1 MIYHY
6 KTQFM
11 EFTAH
16 VVAELLTSAEALSW
30 ILYKIDY
37 VTLNNDVYVVIIWR
51 HDRDTWN
58 ALGDCHICKEFQ
70 TSNEYYL
77 NINAIFELGS

>member
-6 KTQFM
+6 KTQFL

-16 VVAELLTSAEALSW
+16 VVAELLTSAEALAW

-37 VTLNNDVYVVIIWR
+37 VALNNDVYVVIIWR
-51 HDRDTWN
+51 HDRDIWN
-58 ALGDCHICKEFQ
+58 QFAGDCHICKEFQ
-70 TSNEYYL
+70 TSDEYYET
-77 NINAIFELGS
+77 I